1 MLRKVTVEDRFG
13 GQRELLSSTTGLPAL
28 PAAHSCCL
36 QACAAPFLPEN
47 VTTYLTTYPCEKRF
61 EKVVRSEIPKHY
73 LTERGSLFSRI
84 KLDQWLIGR

>member
-47 VTTYLTTYPCEKRF
+47 VTTYPCEKHF
-61 EKVVRSEIPKHY
+61 EKVVVRGEIPKHY